1 MFLQTER
8 NLVGLSWAS
17 GGVRGVID
25 LLLVRLEDVRLV
37 AYMPTGRKGLIVNWI
52 DFY

>member
-8 NLVGLSWAS
+8 NLVGLSWVN

-25 LLLVRLEDVRLV
+25 LLLVRLVDAHFVE
-37 AYMPTGRKGLIVNWI
+37 YMPTGRKGLIVNWI
-52 DFY
+52 DF